1 MKRVMGALQIV
12 CGRTG
17 EENELH
23 EEDEEDEQI
32 RALYDVEDTRNFY
45 WSLALQ
51 QDFRF
56 ELEKLII
63 LGTLLYKFHGPILM
77 ALTDYIIR
85 NTDRGAD
92 NYVWTIPLP
101 VKPPANFCL

>member
-1 MKRVMGALQIV
+1 M

-17 EENELH
+17 EEEEL
-23 EEDEEDEQI
+23 DNDDMVDEQM
-32 RALYDVEDTRNFY
+32 RAMYETSESTDFY

-51 QDFRF
+51 QDFRL

-63 LGTLLYKFHGPILM
+63 LGTVETYSMVSGLILIP
-77 ALTDYIIR
+77 DYIIR

-92 NYVWTIPLP
+92 NYVRNPWDVIIGS
-101 VKPPANFCL
+101 